1 MTAPGVAGAQAVAAL
16 GLQEPKQLR
25 IGHRPPETLTS
36 VTSEQSRPGRLLFTT
51 LVLLTT
57 TTAVAGSLGAPLV
70 PGIARD
76 FDVSLTAAQW
86 SLTLTMLAGAVATPV
101 IGRMSA
107 GRTRM
112 RAVVIGLGGATLG
125 GLLCALP
132 LGFGWFL
139 TGRALQGL
147 GYGLTPVAIAIARE
161 AIPPERRSSAIA
173 ILSVTTVAGAGLG
186 YPVAAA
192 MADLWGIP
200 VAFGVGAALCAA
212 TLLLALLVLPPSPD
226 TEGTRVDWWGTVLF
240 AGGTIA
246 LLVALAEVSALPVGR
261 VALLAAVGGAVCA
274 AWVWWSRRV
283 AHPLVDVTL
292 ASRPVPLLTH
302 VTSMLLGVGV
312 YMLFPLVVIV
322 VQDPTWGMGHGA
334 TVAGLLLVPYALTS
348 VLGSRLSQRLMA
360 RIEATKLLPMGA
372 ATYLSAFVLLV
383 IAHDSVWQLL
393 IAMAIAGLG
402 SGLSFAGIPGLLV
415 GSVPRSETGSA
426 IAFTMVVRYLG
437 FSVGSALAVTALT
450 FGGEGGEAGFVRA
463 LLVACGIGAL
473 TVVLTTW
480 LALRVRGGIGRW

>member
-1 MTAPGVAGAQAVAAL
+1 MSSPG
-16 GLQEPKQLR
+16 
-25 IGHRPPETLTS
+25 
-36 VTSEQSRPGRLLFTT
+36 LLFTT

-57 TTAVAGSLGAPLV
+57 ITAVAGSLGAPLV

-101 IGRMSA
+101 IGRLSG
-107 GRTRM
+107 GRARM
-112 RAVVIGLGGATLG
+112 RAVVLGLGGATLG

-132 LGFGWFL
+132 LGFGAFL
-139 TGRALQGL
+139 AGRTLQGL

-161 AIPPERRSSAIA
+161 AIPRHRRAGAIA
-173 ILSVTTVAGAGLG
+173 TLSVTTVAAAGLG
-186 YPVAAA
+186 YPVAAV
-192 MADLWGIP
+192 MADLWGIR
-200 VAFGVGAALCAA
+200 VAFGVATALCAA
-212 TLLLALLVLPPSPD
+212 TLVLALLTLPPSPD
-226 TEGTRVDWWGTVLF
+226 TEGTRVDWWGTVLL
-240 AGGTIA
+240 AGGTTAI
-246 LLVALAEVSALPVGR
+246 LIALAEVSVLPIGR
-261 VALLAAVGGAVCA
+261 VALLATVGIAACA

-292 ASRPVPLLTH
+292 AGRPVPLLTH

-312 YMLFPLVVIV
+312 YLLFPLVVIV
-322 VQDPTWGMGHGA
+322 VQDPTWGMGYGA
-334 TVAGLLLVPYALTS
+334 TVAGLLLVPYALAS
-348 VLGSRLSQRLMA
+348 VVGSRLSQRLMT
-360 RIEATKLLPMGA
+360 RVEATRLLPLGS

-383 IAHDSVWQLL
+383 VAHDTVWQLL
-393 IAMAIAGLG
+393 LAMAVAGLG
-402 SGLSFAGIPGLLV
+402 SGLTFAGIPGLLV
-415 GSVPRSETGSA
+415 ASVPRSETGSA

-463 LLVACGIGAL
+463 LLVACAVGVL

-480 LALRVRGGIGRW
+480 LSLRVRGGVGRW

>member
-1 MTAPGVAGAQAVAAL
+1 MSGPG
-16 GLQEPKQLR
+16 
-25 IGHRPPETLTS
+25 
-36 VTSEQSRPGRLLFTT
+36 LLFTT

-57 TTAVAGSLGAPLV
+57 ITAVAGSLGAPLV

-101 IGRMSA
+101 IGRLSG
-107 GRTRM
+107 GRARM
-112 RAVVIGLGGATLG
+112 RAVVLGLGGATLG

-132 LGFGWFL
+132 LGFGAFL
-139 TGRALQGL
+139 AGRTLQGL

-161 AIPPERRSSAIA
+161 AIPRHRRAGAIA
-173 ILSVTTVAGAGLG
+173 TLSVTTVAAAGLG
-186 YPVAAA
+186 YPVAAV
-192 MADLWGIP
+192 MADLWGIR
-200 VAFGVGAALCAA
+200 VAFGVATALCAA
-212 TLLLALLVLPPSPD
+212 TLVLALLTLPPSPD
-226 TEGTRVDWWGTVLF
+226 TEGTRVDWWGTVLL
-240 AGGTIA
+240 AGGTTAI
-246 LLVALAEVSALPVGR
+246 LIALAEVSVLPIGR
-261 VALLAAVGGAVCA
+261 VALLATVGIAACA

-292 ASRPVPLLTH
+292 AGRPVPLLTH

-312 YMLFPLVVIV
+312 YLLFPLVVIV
-322 VQDPTWGMGHGA
+322 VQDPTWGMGYGA
-334 TVAGLLLVPYALTS
+334 TVAGLLLVPYALAS
-348 VLGSRLSQRLMA
+348 VVGSRLSQRLMT
-360 RIEATKLLPMGA
+360 RVEATRLLPLGS

-383 IAHDSVWQLL
+383 VAHDTVWQLL
-393 IAMAIAGLG
+393 LAMAVAGLG

-415 GSVPRSETGSA
+415 ASVPRSETGSA

-463 LLVACGIGAL
+463 LLVACAVGVL

-480 LALRVRGGIGRW
+480 LSLRVRGGVGRW

>member
-1 MTAPGVAGAQAVAAL
+1 MSGPG
-16 GLQEPKQLR
+16 
-25 IGHRPPETLTS
+25 
-36 VTSEQSRPGRLLFTT
+36 LLFTT

-57 TTAVAGSLGAPLV
+57 ITAVAGSLGAPLV

-101 IGRMSA
+101 IGRLSG
-107 GRTRM
+107 GRARM
-112 RAVVIGLGGATLG
+112 RAVVLGLGGATLG

-132 LGFGWFL
+132 LGFGAFL
-139 TGRALQGL
+139 AGRTLQGL

-161 AIPPERRSSAIA
+161 AIPRQRRAGAIA
-173 ILSVTTVAGAGLG
+173 TLSVTTVAAAGLG
-186 YPVAAA
+186 YPVAAV
-192 MADLWGIP
+192 MADLWGIR
-200 VAFGVGAALCAA
+200 VAFGVATALCAA
-212 TLLLALLVLPPSPD
+212 TLVLALLTLPPSPD
-226 TEGTRVDWWGTVLF
+226 TEGTRVDWWGTVLL
-240 AGGTIA
+240 AGGTTAI
-246 LLVALAEVSALPVGR
+246 LIALAEVSVLPIGR
-261 VALLAAVGGAVCA
+261 VALLATVGVAACA

-292 ASRPVPLLTH
+292 AGRPVPLLTH

-312 YMLFPLVVIV
+312 YLLFPLVVIV
-322 VQDPTWGMGHGA
+322 VQDPTWGMGYGA
-334 TVAGLLLVPYALTS
+334 TVAGLLLVPYALAS
-348 VLGSRLSQRLMA
+348 VIGSRLSQRLMT
-360 RIEATKLLPMGA
+360 RVEATRLLPLGS

-383 IAHDSVWQLL
+383 LAHDTVWQLL
-393 IAMAIAGLG
+393 LAMAVAGLG

-415 GSVPRSETGSA
+415 ASVPRSETGSA

-463 LLVACGIGAL
+463 LLVACAVGVL

-480 LALRVRGGIGRW
+480 LSLRVRGGVGRW

>member
-1 MTAPGVAGAQAVAAL
+1 MTTDRSSP
-16 GLQEPKQLR
+16 
-25 IGHRPPETLTS
+25 S
-36 VTSEQSRPGRLLFTT
+36 RLLFTT

-57 TTAVAGSLGAPLV
+57 ITAVAGSLGAPLV
-70 PGIARD
+70 PGIAHD
-76 FDVSLTAAQW
+76 FDVPLTAAQW
-86 SLTLTMLAGAVATPV
+86 SLTLTMLAGAVATPI

-107 GRTRM
+107 GRDRM
-112 RAVVIGLGGATLG
+112 RAVVLGLGGATLG

-132 LGFGWFL
+132 LGFGAFL
-139 TGRALQGL
+139 TGRTLQGL

-161 AIPPERRSSAIA
+161 ALPQQRRAGAIA

-186 YPVAAA
+186 YPIAAT
-192 MADLWGIP
+192 MADLWGIR
-200 VAFGVGAALCAA
+200 VAFGVGTALCAA
-212 TLLLALLVLPPSPD
+212 TLVLALLTLPPNPD
-226 TEGTRVDWWGTVLF
+226 TAGTTVDWWGTALL
-240 AGGTIA
+240 AGGTTAI
-246 LLVALAEVSALPVGR
+246 LVALAEVSTLPIGR
-261 VALLAAVGGAVCA
+261 VALLAAVGAAACA

-322 VQDPTWGMGHGA
+322 VQDPVWGMGHGA
-334 TVAGLLLVPYALTS
+334 SAAGLLLVPYALAS
-348 VLGSRLSQRLMA
+348 VVGSRLSQRLVPWVPGTM
-360 RIEATKLLPMGA
+360 LLPLGA

-383 IAHDSVWQLL
+383 IAHERVWQLL
-393 IAMAIAGLG
+393 LAMAIAGIG
-402 SGLSFAGIPGLLV
+402 SGLSFAGIPGLPV

-437 FSVGSALAVTALT
+437 FSVGSALAVTVLT

-463 LLVACGIGAL
+463 LLVACGVGTL